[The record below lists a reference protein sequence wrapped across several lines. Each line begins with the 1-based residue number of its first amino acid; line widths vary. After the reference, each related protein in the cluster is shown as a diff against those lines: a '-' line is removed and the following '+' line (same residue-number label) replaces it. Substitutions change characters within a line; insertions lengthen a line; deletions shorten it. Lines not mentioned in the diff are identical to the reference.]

1 MTFRRLRVGLLR
13 LAFLP
18 VVFVA
23 VFVRPSWHLDS
34 LLAFLVES
42 VGYVFL
48 MLGLSVRV
56 WSILYI
62 GGRKSQVLVTDGPYS
77 LCRNP
82 LYIGTMLVTV
92 GAGLCFENLLMLVTM
107 LVTMVPA
114 HMVAARL
121 EDAHLA
127 AKFPVEFPEY
137 TRRVAALWPRLRNYR
152 SREMLMVSA
161 RAVRRAAIDA
171 SGVMLIPLL
180 EDILEVLHQR
190 GIVPVLW
197 FFP

>member
-1 MTFRRLRVGLLR
+1 MTFRKVRVAVLR

-23 VFVRPSWHLDS
+23 VFVRPSWDLDS
-34 LLAFLVES
+34 LRAILIES
-42 VGYVFL
+42 AGYLFL

-56 WSILYI
+56 WSTLYI

-82 LYIGTMLVTV
+82 LYVGTLLVTV
-92 GAGLCFENLLMLVTM
+92 GAGLCFENLVMLATM

-114 HMVAARL
+114 HVVAARL
-121 EDAHLA
+121 EDAYLSA
-127 AKFPVEFPEY
+127 RFPLEYPEY
-137 TRRVAALWPRLRNYR
+137 ARRVGAFWPRWGNYR
-152 SREMLMVSA
+152 TRETLTVSV
-161 RAVRRAAIDA
+161 RAVRRIAIDA
-171 SGVMLIPLL
+171 TGVIMIPMI
-180 EDILEVLHQR
+180 EDILEVLHR
-190 GIVPVLW
+190 DGIVPVLW